1 LVTGQGG
8 LSEMADTYVSRAI
21 NRLALSGDF
30 QEVCAWLASDAPI
43 APDERAHL
51 AQAIELAMSPKP
63 RGRPALEV
71 HNWQVRA
78 DTCAEYETR
87 LASGEVRKRVAF
99 DLCQRLSISART
111 LDTWIAEA
119 RERAEAIAKYSRI

>member
-1 LVTGQGG
+1 MTGRGVF
-8 LSEMADTYVSRAI
+8 LMADTYVARAI

-30 QEVCAWLASDAPI
+30 QEVCAWLASDTPI
-43 APDERAHL
+43 AADERAHL
-51 AQAIELAMSPKP
+51 AQAIELALTPKP

-87 LASGEVRKRVAF
+87 LAAGEVRKRVAF
-99 DLCQRLSISART
+99 DLCQRLGVSPRT
-111 LDTWIAEA
+111 LDSWIAEA